1 MPTGI
6 ILTIDPKDP
15 TQGTLLEDETN
26 SQFPFSDPNFPK
38 TGLQVKDHC
47 SFDIDYTVQDPV
59 ASNMQ
64 PYDPTKNNIEI
75 TTVVAGPYTVTPLQ
89 TVTIKGGGM
98 IKGGVIIQNG
108 KLVVGNNG
116 SIEGDVTVN
125 GNGSLVARNSGCIT
139 GTITM
144 NKGTALKVVGGGM
157 IKGGVIIQSGNRLM
171 LENDTNGVGGTIAG
185 TLDIQ
190 QIRKVEVSSASKI
203 TPQS

>member
-47 SFDIDYTVQDPV
+47 SFDIDYTVQNPV

-64 PYDPTKNNIEI
+64 PYNPDQDNILI
-75 TTVVAGPYTVTPLQ
+75 TTVVQGPYTVTPLQ

-98 IKGGVIIQNG
+98 IKGGVSIKNG
-108 KLVVGNNG
+108 KLIVGNNG
-116 SIEGDVTVN
+116 SIVGDVSVED
-125 GNGSLVARNSGCIT
+125 NGSLIARNSGSIT
-139 GTITM
+139 GNINM
-144 NKGTALKVVGGGM
+144 AQGTALKVVGGGM
-157 IKGGVIIQSGNRLM
+157 IKGGVSIKSGNRLM
-171 LENDTNGVGGTIAG
+171 LENDQNGLGGTIAG
-185 TLDIQ
+185 TLDI
-190 QIRKVEVSSASKI
+190 
-203 TPQS
+203 